1 MSSNSSNANECKKIA
16 IVINSSWAAYNFRLN
31 LARSL
36 KRHGYKVVFI
46 APYDQKYS
54 ALIAFEFDFF
64 NINLDP
70 QGLNPIYDLKTIM
83 SLFLLLKEESVDLTL
98 NFSVKA
104 NIYSSIASRLANISC
119 MSNISGLGTVF
130 IKESFATKVVKHL
143 YKISLGFNERVFFQ
157 NKSDKELFVDSD
169 LVLEKVTEVLP
180 GSGVDLN
187 KFIPVKKR
195 MPSKNLVFLFIGRLI
210 KDKGLLEYIEA
221 IKMVKQKHD
230 NVEFQILGTLENLN
244 ATVISEQTLRG
255 WIGAGLVSY
264 LGSTDSVENVIPNCD
279 CVVLPSY
286 REGLPRSL
294 LEAGAMEKPVIA
306 ADVPGCSDVVDDGIN
321 GFLCKVKNS
330 QDLADKITLM
340 INLTDDQR
348 SIMGKAGRAKILK
361 KFDENIVLNR
371 YLMCIDLV
379 FHKKDS

>member
-1 MSSNSSNANECKKIA
+1 
-16 IVINSSWAAYNFRLN
+16 
-31 LARSL
+31 
-36 KRHGYKVVFI
+36 
-46 APYDQKYS
+46 
-54 ALIAFEFDFF
+54 
-64 NINLDP
+64 
-70 QGLNPIYDLKTIM
+70 
-83 SLFLLLKEESVDLTL
+83 
-98 NFSVKA
+98 
-104 NIYSSIASRLANISC
+104 
-119 MSNISGLGTVF
+119 
-130 IKESFATKVVKHL
+130 
-143 YKISLGFNERVFFQ
+143 
-157 NKSDKELFVDSD
+157 
-169 LVLEKVTEVLP
+169 
-180 GSGVDLN
+180 
-187 KFIPVKKR
+187 
-195 MPSKNLVFLFIGRLI
+195 
-210 KDKGLLEYIEA
+210 LEYIEA

-244 ATVISEQTLRG
+244 ATVISEQALRG

-264 LGSTDSVENVIPNCD
+264 LGSTDSVENVISNCD

-306 ADVPGCSDVVDDGIN
+306 TDVSGCSDVVDDGIN

-348 SIMGKAGRAKILK
+348 SIMGKAGRAKVLE